1 MIQIWRV
8 EKQKKKENNTIIE
21 SFNQQTIGVL
31 STSKSCDA
39 GVDIKGLSVGII
51 LSGDSSKTRTTQRI
65 GRICRFEQGKL
76 AEMFTLVIKGT
87 IEETWYN
94 NSNSNQQYITI
105 DESQLDIVLSGKEIS
120 TRPKKGIIDIEHRF

>member
-1 MIQIWRV
+1 MFYIVIQIWRV

-21 SFNQQTIGVL
+21 SFNQQTVGVL

-65 GRICRFEQGKL
+65 KVVSFYATIW
-76 AEMFTLVIKGT
+76 EM
-87 IEETWYN
+87 
-94 NSNSNQQYITI
+94 
-105 DESQLDIVLSGKEIS
+105 
-120 TRPKKGIIDIEHRF
+120 

>member
-1 MIQIWRV
+1 V

-87 IEETWYN
+87 IEET
-94 NSNSNQQYITI
+94 
-105 DESQLDIVLSGKEIS
+105 
-120 TRPKKGIIDIEHRF
+120 